1 MKLKKNVLRLIK
13 WVSLFLVVIVLAIL
27 TPFIMFHAWPLL
39 AWPSP
44 PAPEIKYAEFPFK
57 LEYELNGEI
66 FVVEDA
72 LICEF
77 DGFGAN
83 YSRIEKFREWKL
95 YLLSGKDRIILMQE
109 EEIEIFVTAETLSWN
124 GAKYYMGDPEGAYS
138 EEYANLP
145 SAWYKKDFDD
155 ERENAYI
162 FPAEKM
168 WERYKLRIISWE
180 IADPIENTF
189 R

>member
-72 LICEF
+72 LVCEF

-83 YSRIEKFREWKL
+83 YSQTEKFREWKS
-95 YLLSGKDRIILMQE
+95 YLLSGDGRIILVSTE
-109 EEIEIFVTAETLSWN
+109 ELEVFFSPNSSPTNAFVF
-124 GAKYYMGDPEGAYS
+124 MGDIEKYDRMTELFPNA
-138 EEYANLP
+138 L
-145 SAWYKKDFDD
+145 YKKDFYNQK
-155 ERENAYI
+155 ENAYI
-162 FPAEKM
+162 ITAEEM
-168 WERYKLRIISWE
+168 WEKYKIRLISWE

-189 R
+189 K